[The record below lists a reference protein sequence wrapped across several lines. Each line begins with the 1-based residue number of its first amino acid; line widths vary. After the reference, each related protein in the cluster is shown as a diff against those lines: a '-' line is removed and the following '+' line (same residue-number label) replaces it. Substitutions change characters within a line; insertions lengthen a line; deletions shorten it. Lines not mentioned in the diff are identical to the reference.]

1 MSEIRLKFDSAGFR
15 ALLLSDG
22 VKDLV
27 TDKTTEI
34 AQRANANAGGDG
46 FETFVKDGD
55 EVKAGQKLLTF
66 SSDKIKAAGHSNT
79 VAVILTNADDLEGLE
94 FGLKE

>member
-46 FETFVKDGD
+46 FETSIEVGGYGGGRWLGFVHSTTAAA
-55 EVKAGQKLLTF
+55 VKAEAEDKALTR
-66 SSDKIKAAGHSNT
+66 
-79 VAVILTNADDLEGLE
+79 AVTQ
-94 FGLKE
+94 

>member
-15 ALLLSDG
+15 SLLLSDG

-46 FETFVKDGD
+46 FETSIEVGGYGGGRWVGFVHSTDA
-55 EVKAGQKLLTF
+55 EAYKAEAEDKVLTR
-66 SSDKIKAAGHSNT
+66 
-79 VAVILTNADDLEGLE
+79 AVTQ
-94 FGLKE
+94 

>member
-1 MSEIRLKFDSAGFR
+1 MAEIRLKFDSAGFR

-46 FETFVKDGD
+46 FGTSIEVGGYGGGRWVGFVHSTDA
-55 EVKAGQKLLTF
+55 EAYKAEAEDKVLTR
-66 SSDKIKAAGHSNT
+66 
-79 VAVILTNADDLEGLE
+79 AVTQ
-94 FGLKE
+94 

>member
-46 FETFVKDGD
+46 FETSI
-55 EVKAGQKLLTF
+55 EVGGYGGGRRVCSLYRRRGIQ
-66 SSDKIKAAGHSNT
+66 GR
-79 VAVILTNADDLEGLE
+79 GR
-94 FGLKE
+94 G